1 MNTPMK
7 FGGFVVGL
15 ALVFGAAAAVG
26 SAVGPLQAASAE
38 NPAGH
43 SEMNPEQ
50 MTAAGGTAAADIP
63 GGLMVSQNGYTLALR
78 PDALPAGAST
88 RLVFR
93 VLGPDGRPVT
103 SYDRTHDKE
112 LHLIAVRRDMTGFQ
126 HVHPELAADGTWSAP
141 LALTSGEW
149 RVFAD
154 FAPAGSNGAAITLG
168 ADLSVAG
175 DYAPRPLPQPSRTAQ
190 VDGYTVTLSGALV
203 PGKGSPVTL
212 TVSKGGVP
220 VTDLQ
225 PYLAAYGHLVAL
237 RNGDLAYLHV
247 HPAGAPGDGRTPAGP
262 QIQFVAEVPSAGN
275 YRLFLDF
282 RHGDVVHTA
291 EFTAAAAG
299 ADAPGEPAGG
309 HGPDAGTDGHG
320 G

>member
-26 SAVGPLQAASAE
+26 SAVGPLQAVGAE

-43 SEMNPEQ
+43 GEMNPEQ
-50 MTAAGGTAAADIP
+50 MTAAGGTAAAGIP

-78 PDALPAGAST
+78 PDELPAGAST
-88 RLVFR
+88 RLGFR

-103 SYDRTHDKE
+103 SYHRTHDKE

-154 FAPAGSNGAAITLG
+154 FAPAGNNGAAITLG

-175 DYAPRPLPQPSRTAQ
+175 NFAPRPLPQPSRTAQ

-212 TVSKGGVP
+212 TVSKGGAP

-275 YRLFLDF
+275 YRLFLNF

-299 ADAPGEPAGG
+299 ADAPGEPVAG
-309 HGPDAGTDGHG
+309 HGPAAGTDGHG